1 MSAPASPAPA
11 APIRVAAGTTAGAAV
26 RDAGLP
32 SRGAEDAIVVVR
44 DADGRLRD
52 LSWTPDSEVEVT
64 PPSFQLTLASVDED
78 ALGEAMRKSM

>member
-1 MSAPASPAPA
+1 MSAAVSPAPA

-32 SRGAEDAIVVVR
+32 GRGAPDAVVVVR

-52 LSWTPDSEVEVT
+52 LAGHPTPTS
-64 PPSFQLTLASVDED
+64 
-78 ALGEAMRKSM
+78 R